1 LFTQFGI
8 NYNTLPAMFRKGSIL
23 VREEAPE
30 AGPSRQSITQPDSAG
45 VESRA
50 AVDDGSGADAI
61 EEGVAALE
69 LSSGVDG
76 AEGDTPEAVAASAPT
91 DVRLRSK
98 RGKRVK
104 PYEGLTGQIV
114 VLHEDLIRDA
124 FWSQRPWLLM

>member
-1 LFTQFGI
+1 
-8 NYNTLPAMFRKGSIL
+8 MFRKGSIL

-30 AGPSRQSITQPDSAG
+30 TGPSRQLVTQPDSAG
-45 VESRA
+45 VESQA
-50 AVDDGSGADAI
+50 AVDDGSGADII

-69 LSSGVDG
+69 LSSGVDV

-91 DVRLRSK
+91 DVRPRSK